1 MSRIATTEK
10 SKNVIFGFLFDS
22 SVTKLLLGS
31 LQVKQ
36 YTMKSIKILSL
47 VLATM
52 VISNCNNAPNN
63 TEPTSSIITFKED
76 ANAFTPSQKEL
87 IREVVLESEKEI
99 RTLLP
104 TLPDSINV
112 SLEIVDWDLDVVG
125 GVTGR
130 TETNTPPVVFIQIS
144 EKFPGGVTKAT
155 QTALKHTIFHEFHHL
170 SRGWAIQDNVYGPG
184 ISIAAINEGLAV
196 VFSEEYTGETMEADT
211 PPEAA
216 IAEQWVEEIRSLP
229 INANYQHWMFQHP
242 DGRLAVGYRTGNYL
256 IRKAMAKS
264 GKSVLELS
272 ELTPDEI
279 YKMAGY

>member
-1 MSRIATTEK
+1 
-10 SKNVIFGFLFDS
+10 
-22 SVTKLLLGS
+22 
-31 LQVKQ
+31 
-36 YTMKSIKILSL
+36 MKSIKIL
-47 VLATM
+47 VLFLALNL
-52 VISNCNNAPNN
+52 INNCKNAPNKG
-63 TEPTSSIITFKED
+63 EPTSSIITFKED
-76 ANAFTPSQKEL
+76 ATPFTAPQKEL
-87 IREVVLESEKEI
+87 IHEVVLESEKEI
-99 RTLLP
+99 RNLLP
-104 TLPDSINV
+104 TLPDSISV

-130 TETNTPPVVFIQIS
+130 TETNSPPVVLIQIS

-155 QTALKHTIFHEFHHL
+155 QMALKHTLFHEFHHL

-196 VFSEEYTGETMEADT
+196 VFSEEYTGESMEADT

-216 IAEQWVEEIRSLP
+216 IAEQWVEEIRALP
-229 INANYQHWMFQHP
+229 INANYQHWMFEHP

-264 GKSVLELS
+264 GKDVLELS

-279 YKMAGY
+279 YQLAGY

>member
-1 MSRIATTEK
+1 M
-10 SKNVIFGFLFDS
+10 
-22 SVTKLLLGS
+22 
-31 LQVKQ
+31 KQ

-52 VISNCNNAPNN
+52 VISNCKNAPNN

>member
-1 MSRIATTEK
+1 
-10 SKNVIFGFLFDS
+10 
-22 SVTKLLLGS
+22 
-31 LQVKQ
+31 
-36 YTMKSIKILSL
+36 MKSIKILSFLL
-47 VLATM
+47 VLL
-52 VISNCNNAPNN
+52 VISNCKNTSDD

-76 ANAFTPSQKEL
+76 TTPFTAPQKEM

-99 RTLLP
+99 RSLLP

-130 TETNTPPVVFIQIS
+130 TETNSPPVVLVQIS

-196 VFSEEYTGETMEADT
+196 VFSEEYTGESMEADT

-216 IAEQWVEEIRSLP
+216 IAEQWVEEIRALP
-229 INANYQHWMFQHP
+229 LNANYQHWMFQHP

-264 GKSVLELS
+264 GKDVLELS
-272 ELTPDEI
+272 EHTPDEI